1 MTAAACAKERSG
13 INNFTCRDLALQLV
27 QVGCCWFQ
35 SQRKRSDM
43 QVSAAVFQMV
53 VPSMQKQ

>member
-13 INNFTCRDLALQLV
+13 INFTCRDLALQLV
-27 QVGCCWFQ
+27 QVRCCWFQ
-35 SQRKRSDM
+35 SQKKRSDM
-43 QVSAAVFQMV
+43 QVSAAVFQMI